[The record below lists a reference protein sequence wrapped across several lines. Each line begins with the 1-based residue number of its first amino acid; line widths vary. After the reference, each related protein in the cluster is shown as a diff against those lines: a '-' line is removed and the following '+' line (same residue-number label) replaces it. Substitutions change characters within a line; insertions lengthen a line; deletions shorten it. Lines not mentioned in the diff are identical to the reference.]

1 MAEETEFQGQTE
13 EHGRGEVPTVDSMEE
28 FLETTQ
34 SATVEPL
41 SFGRI
46 AMRRLRRDKLTL
58 FAMSVVTILALISIF
73 ANIISTSILKSEP
86 NRTHIE
92 STFAKPSREFI
103 LGSDQLGRDQL
114 TRLIYGGR
122 VSLAIG
128 FAGAFIAMTLGVS
141 IGLTAGYFGGWV
153 DDIIIWFVNT
163 LQSIPT
169 LFLLLIIVAMFEPS
183 AFWLTMIL
191 GWLGWTGVS
200 RLVRGEVFS
209 VRERDYVTAA
219 RALGASK
226 FTIMMR
232 HILPNIIPIV
242 IIIAARDVGLLIL
255 AESVLSFLG
264 LGVQPPTATWGNMLS
279 KAQSYFI
286 LGPHLVIFP
295 GLLITL
301 TVLCLY
307 LIGDGLRDSLDPR
320 LK

>member
-1 MAEETEFQGQTE
+1 MAEDTEFLGQTE
-13 EHGRGEVPTVDSMEE
+13 EHVHGEVDVVDSMEE
-28 FLETTQ
+28 FLEATQ

-41 SFGRI
+41 SFKVI
-46 AMRRLRRDKLTL
+46 ALRRLRKDKLTI
-58 FAMSVVTILALISIF
+58 FAISVIATFALISLF
-73 ANIISTSILKSEP
+73 ANFISTSILKSEP

-92 STFAKPSREFI
+92 TTFAKPSREFP

-128 FAGAFIAMTLGVS
+128 FAGAFIAMTLGVG

-153 DDIIIWFVNT
+153 DDVIIWFVNT

-279 KAQSYFI
+279 KAQSYFV

-295 GLLITL
+295 GVLITI

-307 LIGDGLRDSLDPR
+307 IIGDGLRDSLDPR